1 MELHG
6 RALHADGRLHAHR
19 ALTRLVCASAGCL
32 LLLPGWTSP
41 AYAQLSV
48 EVSPLRVE
56 LQTAPSGTTTQA
68 VTLDNSG
75 KEPVRVRARV
85 TDWDLSRDGTPQFEG
100 VAENGPFSATTWI
113 RLAPPEIVID
123 PGKSGIVRFSMNVPA
138 DVAPA
143 GYRAAILFEFLPAT
157 GDPVARG
164 REVQFRSRIATLI
177 YANIGQPPVNVELVD
192 MSIRRRGEETL
203 VIAVLKNTSKRS
215 IRTKGS
221 LTIFDASGKSVREGS
236 LPDVPVLPESERE
249 VPITAFD
256 ASKPLPVGEYRVE
269 VKIDAGMPAL
279 IVGETTFKVDK

>member
-6 RALHADGRLHAHR
+6 RPLHANDRLHAHR
-19 ALTRLVCASAGCL
+19 ALTRLVRPLTGCL
-32 LLLPGWTSP
+32 LILAVWSSP
-41 AYAQLSV
+41 AQAQLSV

-56 LQTAPSGTTTQA
+56 LQTTPGGTTTQA

-75 KEPVRVRARV
+75 KEAVRVRARV

-100 VAENGPFSATTWI
+100 VAENGPFSAANWL

-123 PGKSGIVRFSMNVPA
+123 PGKSGIVRFNMTVPA
-138 DVAPA
+138 EVAPA
-143 GYRAAILFEFLPAT
+143 GYRAGILFEFLPAT
-157 GDPVARG
+157 GDPVARA

-177 YANIGQPPVNVELVD
+177 YINIGQPPVNVELTD
-192 MSIRRRGEETL
+192 MSIRRRPEETQ

-215 IRTKGS
+215 IRTKGTV
-221 LTIFDASGKSVREGS
+221 TIFDASGKPTREGMV
-236 LPDVPVLPESERE
+236 PDVPVLPESERE

-256 ASKPLPVGEYRVE
+256 ASKPLPAGEYRVE